1 MAVAC
6 DTSLSQVHWQKP
18 ISHRYRK
25 AYRESSGMSVTRFT
39 HGQFFRLFQNDSD
52 GAAAQAVGRSGD
64 PRSAA
69 RMLASA
75 TGMY

>member
-25 AYRESSGMSVTRFT
+25 AYRESSGMSVTRYVD
-39 HGQFFRLFQNDSD
+39 L
-52 GAAAQAVGRSGD
+52 
-64 PRSAA
+64 
-69 RMLASA
+69 
-75 TGMY
+75 